1 MKKDISVYARQIR
14 QHDSQDQP
22 SMPSSHAEPG
32 AYARQRDEA
41 QTTTATTVSGQT
53 TNATATPY
61 RLNSADNSGGKLN
74 NVTATLHRLNSAN
87 HSGNDSNHASRNLN
101 SSSDNH
107 HSYAVNTTLAAPFEL
122 AHRQPAVESL
132 NEHYRKPRYESIRR
146 VFHSKSGLIGAI
158 LLTSIILLALIGPL
172 ISGYAPN
179 AVDMKI
185 QNLPPRLP
193 VVEQLGFWN
202 GETRGE
208 NPYIERGLQQEYHY
222 FGTDTLGRDLW
233 TRVFTGTRI
242 SLFVAMVA
250 VCIDI
255 VIGITYGMISG
266 YFGGRVDLVM
276 QRIIEVIAG
285 IPSLVVIT
293 LFMIILKP
301 GLITIIIALM
311 ITNWI
316 GMSRIVRAQVLRLKQ
331 QDYVL
336 AARTLGASDFM
347 ILLREILP
355 NMYGTIIIMAM
366 MSIPEA
372 IFIES
377 FLSFIGLGIPEP
389 TASLGTLIS
398 TGFKSMM
405 IHPYMVAIPVV
416 VFALLMI
423 SFNLL
428 ADSLRDALDS
438 KLKI

>member
-1 MKKDISVYARQIR
+1 MNKHIQVYGTPTGQNDSKDKAFTSAPPTEQVAAPDAQQIAAHRQT
-14 QHDSQDQP
+14 S
-22 SMPSSHAEPG
+22 G
-32 AYARQRDEA
+32 AKDAIETT
-41 QTTTATTVSGQT
+41 QTTAILRKTKEVQQRSNTVRHVVHT
-53 TNATATPY
+53 DKNAAY
-61 RLNSADNSGGKLN
+61 
-74 NVTATLHRLNSAN
+74 N
-87 HSGNDSNHASRNLN
+87 HD
-101 SSSDNH
+101 
-107 HSYAVNTTLAAPFEL
+107 SYAVNTALAAPFEL
-122 AHRQPAVESL
+122 AQRQPAAEYV
-132 NEHYRKPRYESIRR
+132 NEDYHKPRYESIRR
-146 VFHSKSGLIGAI
+146 LLQSKSGLIGVI
-158 LLTSIILLALIGPL
+158 LLTIIMLLALIGPL

-179 AVDMKI
+179 AVDMNM

-202 GETRGE
+202 GQTRGE
-208 NPYIERGLQQEYHY
+208 NPYIERGLQQQYHY

-233 TRVFTGTRI
+233 TRVCTGTRI

-266 YFGGRVDLVM
+266 YFGGKVDLVM

-336 AARTLGASDFM
+336 AARTLGASDVM

-405 IHPYMVAIPVV
+405 IHPYMVAIPVA

>member
-1 MKKDISVYARQIR
+1 MKKGIDIYARHTKRDDTSSLNASHDASNNLTQANQSPASTDLR
-14 QHDSQDQP
+14 QTS
-22 SMPSSHAEPG
+22 G
-32 AYARQRDEA
+32 AKVPTE
-41 QTTTATTVSGQT
+41 TTAIAQT
-53 TNATATPY
+53 TNAVQHRSNAIQHP
-61 RLNSADNSGGKLN
+61 LNAQEHYVGN
-74 NVTATLHRLNSAN
+74 NGSHE
-87 HSGNDSNHASRNLN
+87 GNPAF
-101 SSSDNH
+101 
-107 HSYAVNTTLAAPFEL
+107 AAPFEL
-122 AHRQPAVESL
+122 AHRQLAAEGI
-132 NEHYRKPRYESIRR
+132 NEEYRKPRYDSIRR
-146 VFHSKSGLIGAI
+146 VFRSKSGLIGAI
-158 LLTSIILLALIGPL
+158 ILTLIVLFALIGPL

-202 GETRGE
+202 GETRGD
-208 NPYIERGLQQEYHY
+208 NPYIERGIQQQYHY

-276 QRIIEVIAG
+276 QRMIEVIAG

-336 AARTLGASDFM
+336 AARTLGASDIV

-405 IHPYMVAIPVV
+405 IHPYMVAIPVA

-428 ADSLRDALDS
+428 SDSLRDALDS

>member
-1 MKKDISVYARQIR
+1 MKKGIEMYA
-14 QHDSQDQP
+14 HY
-22 SMPSSHAEPG
+22 AELENSK
-32 AYARQRDEA
+32 ARF
-41 QTTTATTVSGQT
+41 
-53 TNATATPY
+53 
-61 RLNSADNSGGKLN
+61 
-74 NVTATLHRLNSAN
+74 
-87 HSGNDSNHASRNLN
+87 
-101 SSSDNH
+101 SDH
-107 HSYAVNTTLAAPFEL
+107 AVNDDSTVHTDQKALAASIGEAEQAAGQIAAADPFAL
-122 AHRQPAVESL
+122 AHRPVAVDTV
-132 NEHYRKPRYESIRR
+132 NEQDDHIRYESIRR
-146 VFHSKSGLIGAI
+146 VVHSTSGLLG
-158 LLTSIILLALIGPL
+158 TIILTLIVLFALLGPL
-172 ISGYAPN
+172 VSDYAPN
-179 AVDMKI
+179 TVNMNM

-193 VVEQLGFWN
+193 MVERLGFWN

-208 NPYIERGLQQEYHY
+208 HVYVERGVQQVYHY

-233 TRVFTGTRI
+233 TRVATGTRI

-266 YFGGRVDLVM
+266 YFGGRVDLIM
-276 QRIIEVIAG
+276 QRMIEVIAS

-301 GLITIIIALM
+301 GLMTIIIALM

-316 GMSRIVRAQVLRLKQ
+316 GMSRIVRAQVLRLKR

-336 AARTLGASDFM
+336 AARTLGASDIG

-355 NMYGTIIIMAM
+355 NLYGTIIMMAM

-416 VFALLMI
+416 VFASLMI

-428 ADSLRDALDS
+428 SDSLRDALDS
-438 KLKI
+438 KLKL

>member
-1 MKKDISVYARQIR
+1 MSKDIQVYARHTG
-14 QHDSQDQP
+14 QHDSKNQP
-22 SMPSSHAEPG
+22 STPDSHTEQLVDPRVQQSADHRRTNGAKHATETAALLQESKATRHPSSAE
-32 AYARQRDEA
+32 Q
-41 QTTTATTVSGQT
+41 
-53 TNATATPY
+53 
-61 RLNSADNSGGKLN
+61 
-74 NVTATLHRLNSAN
+74 HRLNAEQHGAN
-87 HSGNDSNHASRNLN
+87 AAQHLVHAGNNVVGRNR
-101 SSSDNH
+101 
-107 HSYAVNTTLAAPFEL
+107 SYTVKTALDAPFEL
-122 AHRQPAVESL
+122 AHRELVAEGI
-132 NEHYRKPRYESIRR
+132 NEDYRKPRYESESTRR
-146 VFHSKSGLIGAI
+146 VFHSKSGLLGAI
-158 LLTSIILLALIGPL
+158 LLALIVLFALIGPL

-179 AVDMKI
+179 AVDMKM

-193 VVEQLGFWN
+193 VVEQLGVWN

-208 NPYIERGLQQEYHY
+208 NPYIERGISQEYHY

-266 YFGGRVDLVM
+266 YFGGKVDLVM

-336 AARTLGASDFM
+336 AARTLGASDIV

-428 ADSLRDALDS
+428 SDSLRDALDS